1 MKKCNYFQPFDLT
14 NDAILIENRVK
25 AQQEKDMT
33 QSIITRLAMNE

>member
-1 MKKCNYFQPFDLT
+1 MNKCNYFHPFDLT